1 MAQRREKSPL
11 RQSTSPAGTS
21 AAPPAPRFA
30 FGWAALVYALT
41 TLSLGYPALVG
52 KFLVNPDSDQYIAG
66 YAFREF
72 AASTLRTTGHF
83 PLWNPYLFGGMPY
96 IAAMHGDIFYP
107 TFLLRMIMPTDV
119 AMTWGFVIHVFL
131 SGLFTYGF
139 LRALGYSF
147 YGALVGGIAYMMSGQ
162 IASYVSPGH
171 DGKLF
176 VSALFPLAL
185 WMLYLGFRKGK
196 NWSWGAF
203 ALIVGL
209 CILSPH
215 PQLLQYTLL
224 TSGAY
229 ALFLAFATIE
239 GVKLPRDTAIKRLGA
254 ALLAVIVGLAIGAV
268 QYLPVREYVKWSP
281 RAGGLADYG
290 VATSYAWPPNEVFN
304 AYLPQFSGMLRNYSG
319 VNGIHLHS
327 DYAGVVV
334 LILAGAAFIG
344 LRSDTRRKHIVFWSV
359 ALLVSLLWSLGSA
372 TPFYHIPY
380 ELIPGTKYFR
390 APATI
395 FFVGTLA
402 LALLASAGTERF
414 LELRVSRKYL
424 LGWAIAGLVIALLA
438 SVGVLSS
445 IAESFAHEQLV
456 DRVQANKS
464 ALVVGAWRSFAFVL
478 LLGGLWLAISRAAIS
493 RRMAAWALLTLVA
506 VDLWTIERVYWM
518 FMPPAKVI
526 YASDPIMEMLKSEPQ
541 PARVLPLEIQQPQER
556 DPSLSGDALM
566 THRIRNVL
574 GYHGNQLG
582 RYYAAAGGPNNDLL
596 GRNSGGNQLLAPNVL
611 AVTNTRYLLTNIP
624 ELPFIGNTTL
634 VKGPVRNASG
644 DTVYLYRL
652 SGENP
657 YSWVT
662 PVAVKAPDEQVLAT
676 ILNPRFEITRAA
688 LFDTSANVTVAQGVQ
703 SLPAPLTIRTTV
715 RHYEPGKVQ
724 IDLSAPAPG
733 GSSLLVSE
741 NYYPGWIASVDG
753 KPARLGRADYTMIGV
768 ELPAGA
774 RSVELNFT
782 SPTYEKGKAIT
793 WVAIA
798 LGFLMLGA
806 GIVRDRR
813 RLG

>member
-1 MAQRREKSPL
+1 MV
-11 RQSTSPAGTS
+11 

-30 FGWAALVYALT
+30 FGWAAIVYALA

-52 KFLVNPDSDQYIAG
+52 KFLLNQNSDQYKAG

-72 AASTLRTTGHF
+72 AATTLKTTGHF
-83 PLWNPYLFGGMPY
+83 PLWDPYLFGGMPY
-96 IAAMHGDIFYP
+96 VAAMHGDIFYP

-119 AMTWGFVIHVFL
+119 AMTWGLIIHIFL
-131 SGLFTYGF
+131 CGLFTYGF
-139 LRALGYSF
+139 LRVIGYGF

-185 WMLYLGFRKGK
+185 WMLHVGFRQGK
-196 NWSWGAF
+196 NWSWGGF
-203 ALIVGL
+203 ALIIGL

-224 TSGAY
+224 TTGAY
-229 ALFLAFATIE
+229 ALFLAFATLD
-239 GVKLPRDTAIKRLGA
+239 GVKLPRSVAIERLGA

-268 QYLPVREYVKWSP
+268 QYMPVREYVAWSP
-281 RAGGLADYG
+281 RAGGFGDYDT
-290 VATSYAWPPNEVFN
+290 ATSYAWPPEEVLN
-304 AYLPQFSGMLRNYSG
+304 AYLPQFSGMLNNYWGRNL
-319 VNGIHLHS
+319 IHLHS

-334 LILAGAAFIG
+334 LMLAGAAFIG
-344 LRSDTRRKHIVFWSV
+344 LRSDPRRKQIIFWSA
-359 ALLVSLLWSLGSA
+359 ALLVSLLWSLGGA

-380 ELIPGTKYFR
+380 ALIPGTKYFR

-402 LALLASAGTERF
+402 LGLLACAGTERF
-414 LELRVSRKYL
+414 LQLRVSRRYL
-424 LGWAIAGLVIALLA
+424 VGWAIGGLAVALLA
-438 SVGVLSS
+438 SVGALSS
-445 IAESFAHEQLV
+445 IAESFADPRMV
-456 DRVQANKS
+456 DRVQANNPD
-464 ALVVGAWRSFAFVL
+464 LVLGAWRSFAFVL
-478 LLGGLWLAISRAAIS
+478 LVGGLWFAGTRGKITSTV
-493 RRMAAWALLTLVA
+493 AAWALVVFMA
-506 VDLWTIERVYWM
+506 FDLWTIEHIYWM

-526 YASDPIMEMLKSEPQ
+526 YASDPIVEMLKSEPQ
-541 PARVLPLEIQQPQER
+541 PARVLPLEIRQPQER
-556 DPSLSGDALM
+556 DPFLSGDALM

-582 RYYAAAGGPNNDLL
+582 RYYAAAGGPNNDLA
-596 GRNSGGNQLLAPNVL
+596 GRNSGGNQLISPNVL
-611 AVTNTRYLLTNIP
+611 QLTNTRYFLTNIP

-652 SGENP
+652 NSENP

-676 ILNPRFEITRAA
+676 ILNSRFDITRAA
-688 LFDTSANVTVAQGVQ
+688 LFDTSANVAVAQGVQ
-703 SLPAPLTIRTTV
+703 SLPNPLAIKTSV
-715 RHYEPGKVQ
+715 RHYEPGRVQ
-724 IDLSAPAPG
+724 IDLSAPAPE
-733 GSSLLVSE
+733 GSSLVVSE
-741 NYYPGWIASVDG
+741 NYYPGWVASVDG
-753 KPARLGRADYTMIGV
+753 KPARIGRADYTMIGV
-768 ELPAGA
+768 ELPQGA

-782 SPTYEKGKAIT
+782 SPTYEKGKMIT

-806 GIVRDRR
+806 GIWRDRR
-813 RLG
+813 RLA